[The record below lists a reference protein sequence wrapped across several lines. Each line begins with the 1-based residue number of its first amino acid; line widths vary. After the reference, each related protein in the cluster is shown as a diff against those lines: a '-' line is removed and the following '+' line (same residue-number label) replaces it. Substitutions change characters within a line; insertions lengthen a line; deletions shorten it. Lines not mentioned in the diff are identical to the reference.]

1 MARGKVLNFDE
12 FRGYGFI
19 SSDAADEDVFVH
31 ANDLLDEKS
40 LFRSGVVVE
49 FDIENGD
56 RGLKASNVKIARSSF
71 QGPRDPAVV
80 QGIGQAGSAG
90 EDDPLCDVLSAVE
103 LRAEVTEAVLRTV
116 PEMTAAQILLVR
128 ECVLD
133 IAHSH
138 NWIER

>member
-19 SSDAADEDVFVH
+19 SSDAADEDIFMH

-40 LFRSGVVVE
+40 LFRPGAVIE
-49 FDIENGD
+49 FDIESGD
-56 RGLKASNVKIARSSF
+56 RGLKASSVKIAKSSF
-71 QGPRDPAVV
+71 QGPRDAIAV
-80 QGIGQAGSAG
+80 QGIGQADSS
-90 EDDPLCDVLSAVE
+90 EDDPLCDVLSAME
-103 LRAEVTEAVLRTV
+103 LRAEVTEALLQAI
-116 PEMTAAQILLVR
+116 PEMNAAQILLVR
-128 ECVLD
+128 ERVLD